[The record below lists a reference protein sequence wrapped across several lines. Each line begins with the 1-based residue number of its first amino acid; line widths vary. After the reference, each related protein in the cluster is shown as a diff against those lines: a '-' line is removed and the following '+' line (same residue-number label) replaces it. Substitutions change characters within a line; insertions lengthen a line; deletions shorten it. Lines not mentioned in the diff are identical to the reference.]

1 MWGSLSPGSLC
12 IIPVRYKVGPESH
25 QEAISRLLNITQFGG
40 ENSMFNLLPLVR
52 TALRKKALK
61 TVNGNGK
68 CHLEEILKNWR
79 FVCF

>member
-40 ENSMFNLLPLVR
+40 ENSMFNLLPLISESSSQ
-52 TALRKKALK
+52 
-61 TVNGNGK
+61 
-68 CHLEEILKNWR
+68 EESFKNS
-79 FVCF
+79 